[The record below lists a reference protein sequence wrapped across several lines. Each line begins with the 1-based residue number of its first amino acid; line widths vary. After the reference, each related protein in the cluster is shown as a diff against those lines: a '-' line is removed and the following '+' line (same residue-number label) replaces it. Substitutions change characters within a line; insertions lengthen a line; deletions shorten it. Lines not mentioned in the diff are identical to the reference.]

1 MRLSLLQLVCEL
13 GYPEDQARA
22 LILAGRVLV
31 NDTRETR
38 VGHKFPSDVN
48 IRIQAIASDPG
59 RGADKM
65 RQALEQFRAHGHD
78 IENQIRN
85 SICLDV
91 GASHGGFTRVLL
103 DNGAVRVYA
112 LDVAYGIL
120 DYRLRQDRRVI
131 PLERVNIRTITP
143 ELFAPEDLRSPG
155 RFFVTVDVAFMSLL
169 TVVDAL
175 LQLMRTTALSDRVR
189 GVLLLKPQFENS
201 QATQDGVIRDA
212 RIRASIR
219 DECLARLHERQ
230 VHVFDCIDSPLSG
243 ARGNREFFLYVELRV

>member
-1 MRLSLLQLVCEL
+1 
-13 GYPEDQARA
+13 
-22 LILAGRVLV
+22 
-31 NDTRETR
+31 
-38 VGHKFPSDVN
+38 
-48 IRIQAIASDPG
+48 
-59 RGADKM
+59 
-65 RQALEQFRAHGHD
+65 D

-131 PLERVNIRTITP
+131 PLERVNIRTISP
-143 ELFAPEDLRSPG
+143 ELFVPEDLRSPG
-155 RFFVTVDVAFMSLL
+155 LFFVTVDVAFMSLL

-175 LQLMRTTALSDRVR
+175 LQLMRTTAVSDRVR